1 MNDCSRRHWTGS
13 ILLLTCLLA
22 LVGCSDGNQIRRYT
36 VEKPVPTDRMLAAII
51 PHSELAWFFKLS
63 GPNETLAGLTETFFE
78 FIDTVRISD
87 DEPTWDLPSGW
98 VRTPGSQTRFATIQ
112 ISSQDEPLDL
122 SVTRLP
128 KMADETQ
135 LLLQNINRWRGQ
147 LQLPPLT
154 EDLLPDE
161 SVKMELDAE
170 TGLTATLINIVG
182 NLKGGGSG
190 GAAPFAAAGA
200 PRAGPFSG
208 SPMST
213 VPKKTIEYATPEG
226 WQPGQLVVSRGG
238 ISIARD
244 AAFEVID
251 GNARAEIT
259 VTQLP
264 ASEQSLQ
271 QNVNRWRQQVGL
283 AGDASPSELKDVDVL
298 GVRGV
303 SMELIGPQQAIL
315 GVIAVDGGL
324 GWFVKLWGDRDL
336 ALRERERFQQFV
348 GSIQFKGEQ

>member
-1 MNDCSRRHWTGS
+1 
-13 ILLLTCLLA
+13 
-22 LVGCSDGNQIRRYT
+22 
-36 VEKPVPTDRMLAAII
+36 
-51 PHSELAWFFKLS
+51 
-63 GPNETLAGLTETFFE
+63 
-78 FIDTVRISD
+78 
-87 DEPTWDLPSGW
+87 
-98 VRTPGSQTRFATIQ
+98 
-112 ISSQDEPLDL
+112 
-122 SVTRLP
+122 
-128 KMADETQ
+128 
-135 LLLQNINRWRGQ
+135 
-147 LQLPPLT
+147 
-154 EDLLPDE
+154 
-161 SVKMELDAE
+161 
-170 TGLTATLINIVG
+170 
-182 NLKGGGSG
+182 
-190 GAAPFAAAGA
+190 
-200 PRAGPFSG
+200 
-208 SPMST
+208 MST